1 MSEFPTSAARNAA
14 RSTVRNAAAP
24 AAHGPSTVSEG
35 DTLELLGLL
44 ADQSRLRVFAAVVL
58 GARRTPE
65 IAEHAGLSNRGALEV
80 LAQLE
85 SGGLAR
91 READGWRLRP
101 ERIRDVVI
109 AAVPADERM
118 DPGVADPSESAV
130 LRALFR
136 GGRLVQIPAQR
147 GKRLVVLDH
156 VARVFEPGLRY
167 PEREVNVLLRAFH
180 PDYVALR
187 RHLVDEGLLS
197 RSQGVYWRNGGT
209 VSVAAPRA
217 V

>member
-1 MSEFPTSAARNAA
+1 MSEFPASAARNAA
-14 RSTVRNAAAP
+14 AP
-24 AAHGPSTVSEG
+24 AGNGAEN

-44 ADQSRLRVFAAVVL
+44 ADGPRLRVFAALVL

-65 IAEHAGLSNRGALEV
+65 IAERAGLPNKDTRKALT
-80 LAQLE
+80 QLE
-85 SGGLAR
+85 SGRLAR
-91 READGWRLRP
+91 REHDGWRPRP
-101 ERIRDVVI
+101 ERIREVVI
-109 AAVPADERM
+109 APGPAGERR
-118 DPGVADPSESAV
+118 DPGVADPSESVV
-130 LRALFR
+130 LQAFFR

-147 GKRLVVLDH
+147 GKRLVVLDY

-197 RSQGVYWRNGGT
+197 RSQGVYWRSGGT
-209 VSVAAPRA
+209 VPLAASRA